1 MNPNDERRTMS
12 ELNKLDSDTI
22 DFLTT
27 RRSTVARM
35 MDGPGPGEHD
45 LRKSMEAG
53 MRVPDHGRL
62 TPWRF
67 IVIRG
72 DAREK
77 LGNVIA
83 DSFKRKNPDAI
94 EEQVEIEQERL
105 TRAPV
110 VIAVVSHVQR
120 EHKIPEW
127 EQVLSSGAACQTML
141 IAAQSMGYAA
151 QWLTEWYAY
160 DASVKQAI
168 GAGPEGEIAG
178 FLYLGNGISD
188 LSDRARPEYEDIV
201 SEWSPG
207 D

>member
-1 MNPNDERRTMS
+1 MS
-12 ELNKLDSDTI
+12 EFNNLDSETI

-35 MDGPGPGEHD
+35 MDGPGPSADEV
-45 LRKSMEAG
+45 KKIMEAG

-72 DAREK
+72 DARDTI
-77 LGNVIA
+77 GNVIA
-83 DSFKRKNPDAI
+83 DAFKKNNPDAI
-94 EEQVEIEQERL
+94 EEQIEIEQERL

-110 VIAVVSHVQR
+110 VIAVVSRVQK

-127 EQVLSSGAACQTML
+127 EQVLSAGAACQTML

-160 DASVKQAI
+160 DADVKAAI
-168 GAGPEGEIAG
+168 GAESDDEIAG
-178 FLYLGNGISD
+178 FVYLGTGTGE
-188 LSDRARPEYEDIV
+188 LSDRARPDYDDIV
-201 SEWSPG
+201 SEWSAS
-207 D
+207 

>member
-1 MNPNDERRTMS
+1 MT
-12 ELNKLDSDTI
+12 ELNKRDAGMI
-22 DFLTT
+22 DFLLS

-35 MDGPGPGEHD
+35 MDGPGPNDAD
-45 LRKSMEAG
+45 LRKILEAG

-67 IVIRG
+67 IVIRD
-72 DAREK
+72 DARETI
-77 LGNVIA
+77 GNVIA
-83 DSFKRKNPDAI
+83 ASFKKNNPDAI
-94 EEQVEIEQERL
+94 EEQIEMEQERL

-110 VIAVVSHVQR
+110 VVVVLSKVHKG
-120 EHKIPEW
+120 HKIPEW

-160 DASVKQAI
+160 DADVKAAV
-168 GAGPEGEIAG
+168 GAGSDDEIAG
-178 FLYLGNGISD
+178 FVYFGNEMAEATE
-188 LSDRARPEYEDIV
+188 RARPEYDAIV
-201 SEWSPG
+201 SEWAAA

>member
-1 MNPNDERRTMS
+1 MS
-12 ELNKLDSDTI
+12 ELNTRDKDTI
-22 DFLTT
+22 DFLLS
-27 RRSTVARM
+27 RRSILARM
-35 MDGPGPGEHD
+35 MEGPGPNDAD
-45 LRKSMEAG
+45 LRKIMETG

-72 DAREK
+72 EAREK
-77 LGNVIA
+77 LGEVIVDA
-83 DSFKRKNPDAI
+83 FKAKKPDAI
-94 EEQVEIEQERL
+94 EEEIEIERERL

-110 VIAVVSHVQR
+110 VIAVLSHVAK

-160 DASVKQAI
+160 DPAVKAAI
-168 GAGPEGEIAG
+168 GAAPDDQIAGYIYLGTEIAEPTE
-178 FLYLGNGISD
+178 
-188 LSDRARPEYEDIV
+188 RARPEYDAIV
-201 SEWSPG
+201 SEWTPAG
-207 D
+207 

>member
-1 MNPNDERRTMS
+1 MS
-12 ELNKLDSDTI
+12 DLNKLDSDTI

-35 MDGPGPGEHD
+35 MDGPGPNDDE
-45 LRKSMEAG
+45 LRKIMEAG

-72 DAREK
+72 DARDTI
-77 LGNVIA
+77 GNVIA
-83 DSFKRKNPDAI
+83 DAFKKNNPDAI
-94 EEQVEIEQERL
+94 EEQIEIEQERL

-110 VIAVVSHVQR
+110 VIAVVSRVQK
-120 EHKIPEW
+120 EHKIPAW

-160 DASVKQAI
+160 DADVKQAI
-168 GAGPEGEIAG
+168 GAEPDDEIAG
-178 FLYLGNGISD
+178 FLYLGNGTGE
-188 LSDRARPEYEDIV
+188 LSDRARPDYDDIV
-201 SEWSPG
+201 SEWSAG
-207 D
+207 

>member
-1 MNPNDERRTMS
+1 MS
-12 ELNKLDSDTI
+12 ELNNLDSETI

-35 MDGPGPGEHD
+35 MDEPGPSDDEM
-45 LRKSMEAG
+45 KKIMEAG

-72 DAREK
+72 DARDTI
-77 LGNVIA
+77 GNVIA
-83 DSFKRKNPDAI
+83 DAFKRNNPDAI
-94 EEQVEIEQERL
+94 EEQIEIEQERL

-110 VIAVVSHVQR
+110 VIAVVSRVQK

-127 EQVLSSGAACQTML
+127 EQMLSAGAACQTML

-160 DASVKQAI
+160 DDDVKAAI
-168 GAGPEGEIAG
+168 GAEAGDEIAG
-178 FLYLGNGISD
+178 FVYLGTGTGK
-188 LSDRARPEYEDIV
+188 LSDRARPEYDNIV
-201 SEWSPG
+201 SEWSEA
-207 D
+207 

>member
-1 MNPNDERRTMS
+1 MS
-12 ELNKLDSDTI
+12 DLNNLDADTI

-35 MDGPGPGEHD
+35 MDGPGPGDED
-45 LRKSMEAG
+45 LKRIMEAG

-77 LGNVIA
+77 LGDVIA
-83 DSFKRKNPDAI
+83 EAYKKNNPDAI

-110 VIAVVSHVQR
+110 VIAVVSRVQK

-127 EQVLSSGAACQTML
+127 EQILSSGAACQTML
-141 IAAQSMGYAA
+141 IAAQSMGHAA

-160 DASVKQAI
+160 DANVKQAI
-168 GAGPEGEIAG
+168 GAESGDEIAG
-178 FLYLGNGISD
+178 FLYLGNGTGE
-188 LSDRARPEYEDIV
+188 LSDRARPAYDDIV
-201 SEWSPG
+201 SEWSA
-207 D
+207 